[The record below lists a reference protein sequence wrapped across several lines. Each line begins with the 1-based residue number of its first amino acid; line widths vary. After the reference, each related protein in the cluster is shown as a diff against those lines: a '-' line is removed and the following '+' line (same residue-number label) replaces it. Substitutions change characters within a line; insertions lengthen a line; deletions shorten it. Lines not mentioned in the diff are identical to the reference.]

1 MLSSFA
7 QRSKPSLLDSSATR
21 RLTFSLPL
29 VCSKH
34 GTSSCQIRSTAGWV
48 LSAVS
53 SVRHA
58 SLSSEPKSEV
68 FWSDIA
74 TGAVVNA
81 LWELYAKKEKKP
93 LWQLVADF
101 TPEEFVA
108 ATSFRYITDAIT
120 PDEALELLRSKQAGK
135 AERLEKLKALGYP
148 AYTTSVS
155 LSPVVHGQ
163 RPRLTPISGP
173 FFCDRSDGTSFSLA
187 LTEWLSLTL

>member
-1 MLSSFA
+1 M
-7 QRSKPSLLDSSATR
+7 
-21 RLTFSLPL
+21 
-29 VCSKH
+29 
-34 GTSSCQIRSTAGWV
+34 
-48 LSAVS
+48 S
-53 SVRHA
+53 SVRYV
-58 SLSSEPKSEV
+58 SLLSEPKSEV
-68 FWSDIA
+68 FRSDIA

-148 AYTTSVS
+148 AYTTSVN
-155 LSPVVHGQ
+155 LILLLIV
-163 RPRLTPISGP
+163 
-173 FFCDRSDGTSFSLA
+173 RSRD
-187 LTEWLSLTL
+187 